1 MYKSRSLSTDESDP
15 IRALQNRKHAIQ
27 VLRELVVDPRISED
41 DRDMYKR
48 FLADRDPFAPA
59 APELTY
65 GPIAE
70 FKKRHRFGW
79 N

>member
-1 MYKSRSLSTDESDP
+1 MTYKSRSAGEQ
-15 IRALQNRKHAIQ
+15 ALADRQHTIQ
-27 VLRELVVDPRISED
+27 VLRELVVDPKTSED

-59 APELTY
+59 APELKY
-65 GPIAE
+65 GVIAE
-70 FKKRHRFGW
+70 FKKRWRYL

>member
-1 MYKSRSLSTDESDP
+1 MYKSKSLAIDESDY
-15 IRALQNRKHAIQ
+15 IRALENRKHAIQ
-27 VLRELVVDPRISED
+27 VLRELVVDPKTSED

-59 APELTY
+59 APELKY
-65 GPIAE
+65 GVIAE
-70 FKKRHRFGW
+70 FKKRWRYL